1 MSGAVAVRHGIV
13 VVVAAGGE
21 EGAVAAAGP
30 PHARS
35 GFGSGP
41 TSHPIRLQ
49 QSRAERKMY
58 RVIHQIANK
67 IGSFTG
73 IGGV

>member
-1 MSGAVAVRHGIV
+1 MVRHGL

-35 GFGSGP
+35 RFGSGASELP
-41 TSHPIRLQ
+41 FPPVPEDC
-49 QSRAERKMY
+49 SRAEMSGMY
-58 RVIHQIANK
+58 RVIHQIGNK

-73 IGGV
+73 IGEV

>member
-1 MSGAVAVRHGIV
+1 MRHGFL

-35 GFGSGP
+35 GFGSGAIELP
-41 TSHPIRLQ
+41 LPPIPSVC
-49 QSRAERKMY
+49 SRAEMSGMY
-58 RVIHQIANK
+58 MVIHQIDNNNK